1 MSAVNS
7 GATAVAREARQGC
20 DDVLQV
26 ALSAFEAARSG
37 DTALLRSALDAGMP
51 AQACNEKGDTL
62 LMLASYHGHAKAA
75 ELLLERGANP
85 DAANDRGQTPLAGA
99 AFKGDLAM
107 AVLLLD
113 GGAAVD
119 AGDPQGRTALFFAAI
134 FDRVELVELLLA
146 RGAVPGRV
154 DDTGATPLAA
164 ARAMG
169 AGRTPAVLELRV
181 VESAR
186 QVG

>member
-1 MSAVNS
+1 MPLEQMS
-7 GATAVAREARQGC
+7 
-20 DDVLQV
+20 V
-26 ALSAFEAARSG
+26 ALLG
-37 DTALLRSALDAGMP
+37 T
-51 AQACNEKGDTL
+51 
-62 LMLASYHGHAKAA
+62 A

-119 AGDPQGRTALFFAAI
+119 ATDPQGRTALFFAAI
-134 FDRVELVELLLA
+134 FDRVDLVELLLA

-169 AGRTPAVLELRV
+169 AVRTPAVLELRV
-181 VESAR
+181 DESAR